1 MTSPELGKWTAVRAR
16 DPYSSRGQDADDEGP
31 AELVREAAEAW
42 VALVSLRFVL
52 MLRKAF
58 AYLLHFG

>member
-1 MTSPELGKWTAVRAR
+1 VRAR